1 MKKSIIYIIAVV
13 LASTLATSC
22 VKHSPKPRG
31 YFRIELKETEYS
43 RSDSTLP
50 YSFEYPKNLSLI
62 VPNKQDKEWFDIV
75 YPRYNARIYF
85 SYKPVNKNFR
95 EISEDSRNF
104 VYKHAFK
111 ADAIGEQFYE
121 NAENKTYGILYEIK
135 GNTASAEKMPVCS
148 VFFANELRVFSSSG
162 CIIFSVTLKI
172 LSLLCSI
179 STPTVSLPTITAT

>member
-1 MKKSIIYIIAVV
+1 MKKSIFYIAFA
-13 LASTLATSC
+13 LLTLALSTSC
-22 VKHSPKPRG
+22 LKHTPKPKG
-31 YFRIELKETEYS
+31 YFRIDLKEKEYS

-111 ADAIGEQFYE
+111 ADAIGEQFFE
-121 NAENKTYGILYEIK
+121 NTENKTYGILYEIK
-135 GNTASAEKMPVCS
+135 GNTASAVQFVLTDSVNHFLRGALYFNNRPNKDSIAPV
-148 VFFANELRVFSSSG
+148 VDYITEDIV
-162 CIIFSVTLKI
+162 KI
-172 LSLLCSI
+172 ME
-179 STPTVSLPTITAT
+179 TTRWN

>member
-1 MKKSIIYIIAVV
+1 MKKSIFYIIIAVW
-13 LASTLATSC
+13 AAMFTTSC

-31 YFRIELKETEYS
+31 YFRIELKEKEYS

-62 VPNKQDKEWFDIV
+62 VPNKQDKEWLDIV

-111 ADAIGEQFYE
+111 ADAIGEQFFE
-121 NAENKTYGILYEIK
+121 NTENKTYGILYEIK
-135 GNTASAEKMPVCS
+135 GNTASAVQFVLTDSAKHFLRGALYFNNRPNKDSIAPV
-148 VFFANELRVFSSSG
+148 VEYITEDIV
-162 CIIFSVTLKI
+162 KI
-172 LSLLCSI
+172 ME
-179 STPTVSLPTITAT
+179 TTRWK